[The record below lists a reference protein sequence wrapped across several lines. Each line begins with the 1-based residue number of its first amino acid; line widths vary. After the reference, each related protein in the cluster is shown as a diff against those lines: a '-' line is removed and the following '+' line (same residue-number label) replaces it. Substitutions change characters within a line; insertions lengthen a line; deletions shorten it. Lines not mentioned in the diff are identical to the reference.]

1 MELLSNFAYA
11 LVIEPKRR
19 LSVLSSA
26 ISKQEWRLLFVT
38 NNLEKKASRSAR
50 SGALMKLVPYVTYA
64 NICAIIEIHSHT
76 KYVQNI
82 DMEIFGR

>member
-26 ISKQEWRLLFVT
+26 ISEQEWRLLFVT
-38 NNLEKKASRSAR
+38 NNLEKKLREAPDRE
-50 SGALMKLVPYVTYA
+50 PWW
-64 NICAIIEIHSHT
+64 N
-76 KYVQNI
+76 
-82 DMEIFGR
+82 

>member
-38 NNLEKKASRSAR
+38 NNLEKKLREAPDRE
-50 SGALMKLVPYVTYA
+50 PW
-64 NICAIIEIHSHT
+64 
-76 KYVQNI
+76 
-82 DMEIFGR
+82 